1 MAHTDEGEIRPTAIR
16 LTPMMVFLKRKKF
29 WKKQRKLKN
38 KMPAASKSNIHGK
51 GMVRSFNTG
60 GVEEN
65 QGNKYSLALA

>member
-1 MAHTDEGEIRPTAIR
+1 
-16 LTPMMVFLKRKKF
+16 MMVFLKRKKF